1 MESTGSVVELF
12 ICLFVYLFQ
21 VAVWTLGHL
30 VESTGSVVELFI
42 CLFVSG
48 CCLDARTSCGKYWI
62 CSRTV
67 YLFIC
72 FRLLFGR

>member
-12 ICLFVYLFQ
+12 ICLF
-21 VAVWTLGHL
+21 
-30 VESTGSVVELFI
+30 I
-42 CLFVSG
+42 SG